1 MGAGNYYFSSKII
14 FNEKLS
20 EKYYSMVYVD
30 EYEYFDD
37 DYYCRD
43 SILAEIT
50 EALKTHL
57 KGFEAIDQSYK
68 DSLYLSCLYNVG
80 DAEVIGT
87 INRMCICA
95 TTTYYGDKIALIVT
109 PNADWQQHINDY
121 DENDFSWDQADSS
134 QRAIYAGAIRSIRSG
149 GLLKEQSSVFQKI
162 IKIID
167 QELHLGERLSFRAGC
182 YLSSRYNKNLD
193 LSRIA

>member
-1 MGAGNYYFSSKII
+1 
-14 FNEKLS
+14 
-20 EKYYSMVYVD
+20 MVYVD

-43 SILAEIT
+43 SILSEIVD
-50 EALKTHL
+50 ALETHL
-57 KGFEAIDQSYK
+57 KGFEAVDQSYK
-68 DSLYLSCLYNVG
+68 DNLYLKYLYNVG

-121 DENDFSWDQADSS
+121 DENDFPWDQADSS
-134 QRAIYAGAIRSIRSG
+134 GRAILAGAIRSIRSG
-149 GLLKEQSSVFQKI
+149 GLFKEQSSVFQKI
-162 IKIID
+162 IRIID
-167 QELHLGERLSFRAGC
+167 QELHLGERLSFRDTSWT
-182 YLSSRYNKNLD
+182 SSRYNKNLN
-193 LSRIA
+193 LSRFA

>member
-1 MGAGNYYFSSKII
+1 
-14 FNEKLS
+14 
-20 EKYYSMVYVD
+20 MVYVD

-43 SILAEIT
+43 SILCEIVN
-50 EALKTHL
+50 ALETHL
-57 KGFEAIDQSYK
+57 KGFEAVDQSYK
-68 DSLYLSCLYNVG
+68 DNLYLKYLYNVG